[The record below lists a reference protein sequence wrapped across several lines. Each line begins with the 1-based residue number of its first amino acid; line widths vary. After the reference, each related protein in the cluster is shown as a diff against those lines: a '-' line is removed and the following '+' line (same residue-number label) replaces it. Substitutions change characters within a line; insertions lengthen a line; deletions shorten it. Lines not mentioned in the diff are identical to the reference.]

1 MSFIKS
7 KGYKTNNKKH
17 MEIKNFTDALK
28 LASALGDEKAKVLD
42 DVTSAMDLCTIMSAT
57 LSSRQEYHSL
67 CNWLCLHASSRG
79 FYTPEEQDL
88 TMKCLSSIND
98 CDATLSRLS
107 RNYIKD
113 KVLIDTIPP
122 LY

>member
-1 MSFIKS
+1 
-7 KGYKTNNKKH
+7 

-67 CNWLCLHASSRG
+67 CYWLCLQGLSRG

-88 TMKCLSSIND
+88 TMRCFSSIDD
-98 CDATLSRLS
+98 CDAALNRLS
-107 RNYIKD
+107 FNYIQDKALIKD
-113 KVLIDTIPP
+113 ISSL
-122 LY
+122 LNR